1 MWVYI
6 HSFSRCSLSN
16 MPTSAKLRENLNVQQ
31 FKVIQGRWFW
41 YQSKGRRLCHFLLLY
56 LISKCA
62 LAIGR
67 NRVTWR
73 SINLVPQNVF
83 LFVLLWGITKQIK
96 TDVIGHYIGNCFPSV
111 REILPSA
118 FGVGQYFRN
127 IGETISNIVTSTP
140 VTICII
146 VINSNFGPIL
156 HRFWDTATYW
166 LKIAHFS
173 YPYLIRRPGS
183 LSSLSNFMARLSV
196 RKLESWS

>member
-96 TDVIGHYIGNCFPSV
+96 TDVIGHYWKLFP
-111 REILPSA
+111 
-118 FGVGQYFRN
+118 
-127 IGETISNIVTSTP
+127 
-140 VTICII
+140 
-146 VINSNFGPIL
+146 
-156 HRFWDTATYW
+156 
-166 LKIAHFS
+166 
-173 YPYLIRRPGS
+173 
-183 LSSLSNFMARLSV
+183 LSSGNITLRLWRRAIFPKHRGNNFQYSDLNTSHY
-196 RKLESWS
+196 LYNSH